1 MQGCQKVRKSQE
13 KLKTMTKVRKSLEKI
28 GVFEKKSGNLT
39 KKKTDIVSL
48 NLQSSSILKPSN
60 GKKKKNFQVRKKF
73 QNFPRNLQNYLISN
87 VFIW

>member
-39 KKKTDIVSL
+39 K
-48 NLQSSSILKPSN
+48 
-60 GKKKKNFQVRKKF
+60 
-73 QNFPRNLQNYLISN
+73 
-87 VFIW
+87 